1 MFRATGTARP
11 FTMAGVKITSFVDAI
26 AQVAEEERRL
36 DREALLGVVEEE
48 IDKLNEIIEDLR
60 ARVERLEAARPTFSG

>member
-1 MFRATGTARP
+1 
-11 FTMAGVKITSFVDAI
+11 MAGVKITSFLEAVRL
-26 AQVAEEERRL
+26 AEEDERRL
-36 DREALLGVVEEE
+36 DREAVLSVVEEE